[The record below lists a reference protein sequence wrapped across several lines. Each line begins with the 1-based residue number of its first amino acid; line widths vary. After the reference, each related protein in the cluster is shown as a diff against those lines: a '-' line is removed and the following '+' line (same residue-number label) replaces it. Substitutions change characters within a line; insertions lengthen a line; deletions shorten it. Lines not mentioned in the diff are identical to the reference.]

1 MNHLTKAQKR
11 AIEAD
16 ASSAAVQGLTPA
28 EACPWPSNSPES
40 LHWLAVW
47 LLARGGK

>member
-1 MNHLTKAQKR
+1 MLTKEQKR

-16 ASSAAVQGLTPA
+16 AMAAAKAGKAPVD
-28 EACPWPSNSPES
+28 ACPWPVASQER

-47 LLARGGK
+47 NIFRRDK

>member
-1 MNHLTKAQKR
+1 MSALSKDQKR

-16 ASSAAVQGLTPA
+16 ARKAATEGKTPA
-28 EACPWPSNSPES
+28 DACPWPSNSAQS

-47 LLARGGK
+47 LLERK